1 MRIVIPVAKRLVVGV
16 VAVGALSLG
25 WTGLAGAA
33 STTSPTVS
41 ISVKCAR
48 ATKVVT
54 RIEKAQTRVE
64 ARLPKV
70 TAAEAKAQ
78 KAGRTKR
85 VARLQKRL
93 ARLEKRIAHMK
104 SANVTAH
111 LQKIKSAIAAK
122 CSAPAP
128 AAPGSTTTTPSTTAA
143 PGSTAPSTTAAPGST
158 TTTTQA

>member
-1 MRIVIPVAKRLVVGV
+1 MRTVIPVAKRLAVCV

-33 STTSPTVS
+33 STTSPTVNAPAS
-41 ISVKCAR
+41 TSVSSSVKCAR

-54 RIEKAQTRVE
+54 RIEKAQARVE

-78 KAGRTKR
+78 QAGRTKR

-93 ARLEKRIAHMK
+93 ARLEKRVAHMK
-104 SANVTAH
+104 SAEVTAH

-128 AAPGSTTTTPSTTAA
+128 GAPASTTTT
-143 PGSTAPSTTAAPGST
+143 PSTTAAPGST